1 MFSNDYYMDIH
12 RAQTVSTIKRQVEIL
27 ENWCKDFGSFFGWK
41 VNVYEKKS
49 RMIVEVI
56 ADKCVYGIS
65 AENDYLG
72 CIHHARQSGRSY
84 QLTGG
89 EFSFGTFARIMIHV
103 LHSESSARKKAQP

>member
-1 MFSNDYYMDIH
+1 MFSNDEYMDIH

-103 LHSESSARKKAQP
+103 LHSESSARKRK

>member
-1 MFSNDYYMDIH
+1 MFSNDEYMDIH
-12 RAQTVSTIKRQVEIL
+12 RAQTVSTNKRQVEIL
-27 ENWCKDFGSFFGWK
+27 ENWSKDFGSFFGWK
-41 VNVYEKKS
+41 VNISEKNS

-72 CIHHARQSGRSY
+72 CIHHARQSGRSC

-89 EFSFGTFARIMIHV
+89 EFSFDTFARIMIRV